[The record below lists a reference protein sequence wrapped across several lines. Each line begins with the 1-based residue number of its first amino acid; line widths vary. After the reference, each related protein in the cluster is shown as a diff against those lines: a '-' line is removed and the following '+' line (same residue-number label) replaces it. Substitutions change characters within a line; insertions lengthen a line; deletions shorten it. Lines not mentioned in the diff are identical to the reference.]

1 MPATVRTVTRPQRDL
16 WVQSYLP
23 EVARGLAVTTRQ
35 FFRNLAGALTG
46 QKADVVTVQY
56 PEQKRE
62 YPARYRGL
70 HRLTYR
76 DDGQVRCVA
85 CMCCSTVCPAQCI
98 HIEAA
103 EHDDTTI
110 EKYPASFVIDELR
123 CIVCCL
129 CVEACPCDAI
139 RMDTGI
145 HAHPFFE
152 RDKAFLN
159 REVLLDLGCP
169 TTATQGG
176 EHRGVRGAGHH

>member
-1 MPATVRTVTRPQRDL
+1 MAVTVKQLERPARDP

-23 EVARGLAVTTRQ
+23 EIARGLAVTTRQ
-35 FFRNLAGALTG
+35 FFRNLLGG
-46 QKADVVTVQY
+46 RDVVTIQY
-56 PEQKRE
+56 PEQKRD

-85 CMCCSTVCPAQCI
+85 CMCCSTICPANCI
-98 HIEAA
+98 HIVAA
-103 EHDDTTI
+103 EHDDTSI

-123 CIVCCL
+123 CIVCGL
-129 CVEACPCDAI
+129 CVEACPCGWR

-145 HAHPFFE
+145 HAHPYYE

-159 REVLLDLGCP
+159 KEALMDLGCP
-169 TTATQGG
+169 STARQGG
-176 EHRGVRGAGHH
+176 VNKGVAGAHH

>member
-1 MPATVRTVTRPQRDL
+1 MAVTVSTVQRPTRDA
-16 WVQSYLP
+16 WVQLYVP
-23 EVARGLAVTTRQ
+23 EIVKGLAITSKQ
-35 FFRNLAGALTG
+35 FFRNLGAALLG
-46 QKADVVTVQY
+46 QKGDVVTIQY
-56 PEQKRE
+56 PDVKRD

-85 CMCCSTVCPAQCI
+85 CMCCSTICPAKCI

-103 EHDDTTI
+103 EHDDPSI

-123 CIVCCL
+123 CIVCGL

-145 HAHPFFE
+145 HAHPFYE
-152 RDKAFLN
+152 RDTAFLD
-159 REVLLDLGCP
+159 REALLSMGVP
-169 TTATQGG
+169 STARQGG
-176 EHRGVRGAGHH
+176 VLRGAHGH

>member
-1 MPATVRTVTRPQRDL
+1 MAVTVKQLTRPRRDL
-16 WVQSYLP
+16 WVQAYLP
-23 EVARGLAVTTRQ
+23 EIARGLQVTTRQ
-35 FFRNLAGALTG
+35 FFRNLFGG
-46 QKADVVTVQY
+46 KDVVTIQY
-56 PEQKRE
+56 PEKRRD

-85 CMCCSTVCPAQCI
+85 CMCCSTICPANCI
-98 HIEAA
+98 HIVAA
-103 EHDDTTI
+103 EHEDTSI

-123 CIVCCL
+123 CIVCGL

-145 HAHPFFE
+145 HAHPYYE

-159 REVLLDLGCP
+159 KDALLELGCM

-176 EHRGVRGAGHH
+176 VNKGSAGAHH

>member
-1 MPATVRTVTRPQRDL
+1 MTAVVRPVTRPTRDL
-16 WVQSYLP
+16 WVQAYLP
-23 EVARGLAVTTRQ
+23 EIARGLAVTTRQ
-35 FFRNLAGALTG
+35 FFRNLFTG
-46 QKADVVTVQY
+46 KDVQTIQY
-56 PEQKRE
+56 PEVKRP
-62 YPARYRGL
+62 YPARFRGL

-76 DDGQVRCVA
+76 EDGQVRCVA
-85 CMCCSTVCPAQCI
+85 CMCCSTICPARCI
-98 HIEAA
+98 HIVAA
-103 EHDDTTI
+103 EHEDPAI

-123 CIVCCL
+123 CIVCGL

-145 HAHPFFE
+145 HAHPFYE

-176 EHRGVRGAGHH
+176 IYKGVKDAHH

>member
-1 MPATVRTVTRPQRDL
+1 MAGTVHTMPRPTRDFWVRA
-16 WVQSYLP
+16 YLP
-23 EVARGLAVTTRQ
+23 EVARGLAVTARQ
-35 FFRNLAGALTG
+35 FFRNLRD
-46 QKADVVTVQY
+46 QQDVVTIQY
-56 PEQKRE
+56 PEVKRE

-103 EHDDTTI
+103 EHTDTGI

-123 CIVCCL
+123 CIVCGL

-145 HAHPFFE
+145 HAHPFYE
-152 RDKAFLN
+152 RDTAFLDKD
-159 REVLLDLGCP
+159 VLMSLGCP
-169 TTATQGG
+169 TTARQGG
-176 EHRGVRGAGHH
+176 IHKGSAGAAH

>member
-1 MPATVRTVTRPQRDL
+1 MTVQVRQMPRPRRDV
-16 WVQSYLP
+16 WVNSYLP
-23 EVARGLAVTTRQ
+23 EVMRGLAITSKQ
-35 FFRNLAGALTG
+35 FFRNLFT
-46 QKADVVTVQY
+46 QKDVVTIQY
-56 PEQKRE
+56 PEVKRA

-98 HIEAA
+98 HITPA
-103 EHDDTTI
+103 EHTDPSI

-123 CIVCCL
+123 CIVCGL

-139 RMDTGI
+139 RMDSGI
-145 HAHPFFE
+145 HVHPFYE

-159 REVLLDLGCP
+159 KEALLELGCP
-169 TTATQGG
+169 STARQGG
-176 EHRGVRGAGHH
+176 IHKGSGDAHHH

>member
-1 MPATVRTVTRPQRDL
+1 MATNVIPAERPSRNV
-16 WVQSYLP
+16 WVQSYIP
-23 EVARGLAVTTRQ
+23 EIARGLAITTTQ
-35 FFRNLAGALTG
+35 FFKNLLTG
-46 QKADVVTVQY
+46 ADVKTVQY
-56 PEQKRE
+56 PEMKRD

-76 DDGQVRCVA
+76 EDGTVRCVA
-85 CMCCSTVCPAQCI
+85 CMCCSTVCPANCI

-103 EHDDTTI
+103 EHEDPRV
-110 EKYPASFVIDELR
+110 EKYPVSFVIDELR
-123 CIVCCL
+123 CIVCGL

-159 REVLLDLGCP
+159 EKYLLDLGIP
-169 TTATQGG
+169 STAKQGG
-176 EHRGVRGAGHH
+176 PLAGSNGGPAASH

>member
-1 MPATVRTVTRPQRDL
+1 MPATVTTVQRPKRTV
-16 WVQSYLP
+16 WVQSYVP
-23 EVARGLAVTTRQ
+23 EITRGLAITSKQ
-35 FFRNLAGALTG
+35 FFKNLIAGLAGKQG
-46 QKADVVTVQY
+46 DVVTIQY
-56 PEQKRE
+56 PEVKRD

-85 CMCCSTVCPAQCI
+85 CMCCSTICPANCI

-103 EHDDTTI
+103 EHDDPTI

-123 CIVCCL
+123 CIVCGL

-145 HAHPFFE
+145 HAHPYYE
-152 RDKAFLN
+152 RDKAFLDK
-159 REVLLDLGCP
+159 EALLALGIP
-169 TTATQGG
+169 STARQGG
-176 EHRGVRGAGHH
+176 ANKGARSAH